1 MKEKI
6 QKRITLMGEAELIFE
21 IRKTEEELYLRQQ
34 QAINGITPEI
44 EESSSQFTG
53 YREDA

>member
-21 IRKTEEELYLRQQ
+21 IRKTEEELYLR
-34 QAINGITPEI
+34 
-44 EESSSQFTG
+44 
-53 YREDA
+53 